1 MRLLWSFVAERD
13 VDRLWRFLA
22 DRNTDLA
29 DRVEERIRTRA
40 ESLIAHPHQGRPIPG
55 RGERELTVPD
65 VQYVIVYTIADD
77 AVRILR
83 VWSTRQNREEP

>member
-29 DRVEERIRTRA
+29 ERLEERIRTRA
-40 ESLIAHPHQGRPIPG
+40 ESLIAHPHRGRPIPG
-55 RGERELTVPD
+55 RGERELPIPD
-65 VQYVIVYTIADD
+65 VQYVIVYMIADD